1 MRNVKTRIVMLAL
14 GSLVLLNACNAQDEK
29 RTNDA
34 VLATVNGTAIYQ
46 SQLDQL
52 MRQGLA
58 QGAPDSPETR
68 KVILDELVS
77 REIARQDAVKKGLD
91 KNPEVKQQIEQAS
104 HSILINAFMQ
114 DFVKTHTPT
123 DDQLKAEY
131 DKVKAQIGDKQ
142 YNARH
147 ILVKTE
153 KEAKDIIAQLNK
165 GAKFEKL
172 ASKSLDKGSAAR
184 GGELGFN
191 APSAFVPPFA
201 KALTSLKKG
210 ETTKTPVQ
218 TQFGWHVIR
227 LEDIKDAPK
236 FDEVKK
242 NLAPRVQQEELRKYI
257 DDLRAKAKVEYKT
270 VQAPAPHATAPAA
283 APATAPATAPAAANG
298 KK

>member
-1 MRNVKTRIVMLAL
+1 MRNVKTRIAMLAL
-14 GSLVLLNACNAQDEK
+14 GSLVLLNACNAQDDK
-29 RTNDA
+29 KGNDA
-34 VLATVNGTAIYQ
+34 VLATINGTAVYQ
-46 SQLDQL
+46 SQMDQL
-52 MRQGLA
+52 MRQGVT
-58 QGAPDSPETR
+58 QGAPDTPELR
-68 KVILDELVS
+68 KAILEELVS
-77 REIARQDAVKKGLD
+77 RELARQDAVKQGLE
-91 KNPEVKQQIEQAS
+91 KRPEVIQQVEQAS
-104 HSILINAFMQ
+104 QEILIKALVQ
-114 DFVKTHTPT
+114 DFIKTHTPT

-131 DKVKAQIGDKQ
+131 DKVKGQIGDKQ

-165 GAKFEKL
+165 GVKFEKL
-172 ASKSLDKGSAAR
+172 ATKSQDKGSAAR

-201 KALTSLKKG
+201 AALTSLKKG

-227 LEDIKDAPK
+227 LEEIKPAPG

-242 NLAPRVQQEELRKYI
+242 NLAPRVQQEALRKYL
-257 DDLRAKAKVEYKT
+257 DDLRAKAKIEYKT
-270 VQAPAPHATAPAA
+270 PPADKAPAA
-283 APATAPATAPAAANG
+283 AD

>member
-1 MRNVKTRIVMLAL
+1 MRNVKTRIAMLAL
-14 GSLVLLNACNAQDEK
+14 GSLVLLNACNAQDDK
-29 RTNDA
+29 KTNDA
-34 VLATVNGTAIYQ
+34 VLATVNGSAVYQ
-46 SQLDQL
+46 SQVDQL
-52 MRQGLA
+52 LRQGLA

-68 KVILDELVS
+68 KVILDELIS
-77 REIARQDAVKKGLD
+77 REVARQDAVKQGLEKRAD
-91 KNPEVKQQIEQAS
+91 VKQQVEQAS
-104 HSILINAFMQ
+104 NSILVNAFMQ
-114 DFVKTHTPT
+114 EFAKTHTPT
-123 DDQLKAEY
+123 NDQLKAEY
-131 DKVKAQIGDKQ
+131 DKIKGQIGDKQ

-191 APSAFVPPFA
+191 PPSAFVPPFA
-201 KALTSLKKG
+201 QALTSLKKG

-227 LEDIKDAPK
+227 VDDIKPAPG
-236 FDEVKK
+236 FEEVKK
-242 NLAPRVQQEELRKYI
+242 NLTPRVQQEELRKYI
-257 DDLRAKAKVEYKT
+257 EDLRTKAKIEYKT
-270 VQAPAPHATAPAA
+270 AAVPSAPAGKPAA
-283 APATAPATAPAAANG
+283 TD

>member
-14 GSLVLLNACNAQDEK
+14 GSLVLLNACNAQDDK
-29 RTNDA
+29 KADDKKATDA
-34 VLATVNGTAIYQ
+34 VVVTVNGTDIHQ
-46 SQLDQL
+46 SQLDTM
-52 MRQGLA
+52 MRQGLS
-58 QGAPDSPETR
+58 QGAPDSPEMR
-68 KVILDELVS
+68 KAILDELVS
-77 REIARQDAVKKGLD
+77 RELARQEAVKKGLE
-91 KNPEVKQQIEQAS
+91 KNPEVKQQVEQAS
-104 HSILINAFMQ
+104 SEILVRALVQ
-114 DFVKTHTPT
+114 DFIKNNNPT
-123 DDQLKAEY
+123 DDQLKAAY
-131 DKVKAQIGDKQ
+131 DKLKTQIGDQQ

-165 GAKFEKL
+165 GGKFDKL
-172 ASKSLDKGSAAR
+172 ASKSLDTGSAKR

-218 TQFGWHVIR
+218 TQFGWHVIQ
-227 LEDIKDAPK
+227 LIDIKPAPT

-242 NLAPRVQQEELRKYI
+242 NLIPSVQQEQLRKFI
-257 DDLRAKAKVEYKT
+257 EDLRTKAKIDYRIAQT
-270 VQAPAPHATAPAA
+270 PAATPTPHA
-283 APATAPATAPAAANG
+283 APATPAAKD

>member
-1 MRNVKTRIVMLAL
+1 MRNVKTRIAMLAL
-14 GSLVLLNACNAQDEK
+14 GSLVLLNACNAQDDK
-29 RTNDA
+29 KTNDA
-34 VLATVNGTAIYQ
+34 VLATVNGSAVYQ
-46 SQLDQL
+46 SQVDQL
-52 MRQGLA
+52 LRQGLA

-68 KVILDELVS
+68 KVILDELIS
-77 REIARQDAVKKGLD
+77 REVARQDAVKQGLEKRAD
-91 KNPEVKQQIEQAS
+91 VKQQVEQAS
-104 HSILINAFMQ
+104 NSILVNAFMQ
-114 DFVKTHTPT
+114 EFAKTHTPT
-123 DDQLKAEY
+123 NDQLKAEY
-131 DKVKAQIGDKQ
+131 DKIKGQIGDQQ

-191 APSAFVPPFA
+191 PPSAFVPPFA
-201 KALTSLKKG
+201 QALASLKKG

-227 LEDIKDAPK
+227 VDDIKPAPG

-242 NLAPRVQQEELRKYI
+242 NLTPRVQQEELRKYI
-257 DDLRAKAKVEYKT
+257 EDLRTKAKIEYKT
-270 VQAPAPHATAPAA
+270 EQKPAA
-283 APATAPATAPAAANG
+283 AIPAAPAVKPAATD

>member
-1 MRNVKTRIVMLAL
+1 MRNVKTSIIMLAL

-29 RTNDA
+29 RSNDP
-34 VLATVNGTAIYQ
+34 VLATVNGAPIYQ
-46 SQLDQL
+46 SQQDQL

-68 KVILDELVS
+68 KVILDELIS
-77 REIARQDAVKKGLD
+77 REVARQDAVKQGLE
-91 KNPEVKQQIEQAS
+91 KRPEVKQQVEQAS

-114 DFVKTHTPT
+114 EFIKTHTPT
-123 DDQLKAEY
+123 EDQLKAEY

-142 YNARH
+142 YEVRH

-172 ASKSLDKGSAAR
+172 ASKSLDKNSAVR
-184 GGELGFN
+184 GGDLGFN
-191 APSAFVPPFA
+191 PPSAFVPPFA
-201 KALTSLKKG
+201 KALAALKKG

-227 LEDIKDAPK
+227 VEDIKPAPS
-236 FDEVKK
+236 FEEVKK

-257 DDLRAKAKVEYKT
+257 EDLRAKSKIEYKT
-270 VQAPAPHATAPAA
+270 VQAPAATPAPAA
-283 APATAPATAPAAANG
+283 PAAPAAANG

>member
-1 MRNVKTRIVMLAL
+1 MRNVKTSIIMLAL

-34 VLATVNGTAIYQ
+34 VLATVNGSPIYQ
-46 SQLDQL
+46 SQQDQL

-68 KVILDELVS
+68 KVILDELIS
-77 REIARQDAVKKGLD
+77 REVARQDAVKQGLE
-91 KNPEVKQQIEQAS
+91 KRPEVKQQVEQAS

-114 DFVKTHTPT
+114 EFIKTHTPT
-123 DDQLKAEY
+123 EDQLKAEY

-142 YNARH
+142 YDVRH

-165 GAKFEKL
+165 GVKFEKL

-184 GGELGFN
+184 GGDLGFN
-191 APSAFVPPFA
+191 PPSAFVPPFA
-201 KALTSLKKG
+201 KAIESLKKG

-227 LEDIKDAPK
+227 VEDIKPAPS
-236 FDEVKK
+236 FEEVKK

-257 DDLRAKAKVEYKT
+257 EDLRTKSKIEYKT
-270 VQAPAPHATAPAA
+270 VQAPAATPAPAA
-283 APATAPATAPAAANG
+283 PAAPAAANG